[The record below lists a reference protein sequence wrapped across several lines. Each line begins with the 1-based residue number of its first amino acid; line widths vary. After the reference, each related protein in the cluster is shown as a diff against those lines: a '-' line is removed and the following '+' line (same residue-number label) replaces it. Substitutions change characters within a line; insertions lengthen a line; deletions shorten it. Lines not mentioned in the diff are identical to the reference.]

1 MNVGTELFVWCEWSY
16 NLHSNLIQRSVWL
29 ILRTFIIIIIIIK
42 HEKLC
47 YVFFFYYSWLRHPR
61 IRENWKTVTA
71 AFLLFVAGIGMK
83 IRFQV
88 TAFNKIYWGTRM
100 QGGWKHHFV
109 SQHWVF
115 ICFDSGMCWA
125 KFAIFASGYAFVHC
139 TVKLNFCI
147 CHHLYFTQK
156 CNESHDQFLLY

>member
-83 IRFQV
+83 IRFQLLHLIKFIEEQGCRGDESIILSPSTGYSFV
-88 TAFNKIYWGTRM
+88 LTR
-100 QGGWKHHFV
+100 GCVEPSLLFLPR
-109 SQHWVF
+109 
-115 ICFDSGMCWA
+115 GM
-125 KFAIFASGYAFVHC
+125 
-139 TVKLNFCI
+139 
-147 CHHLYFTQK
+147 HLYAAQS
-156 CNESHDQFLLY
+156 N